1 VAHCK
6 FCGNP
11 VSTERVEAGYA
22 YCMVDPCLTEGMR
35 EKEPSWVVIGQHKG
49 VNLVC
54 AVDDPLITAK
64 RSYYQVK

>member
-1 VAHCK
+1 MSTCTY
-6 FCGNP
+6 CGEP
-11 VSTERVEAGYA
+11 VHPERAEAGYP

-35 EKEPSWVVIGQHKG
+35 TKEPSWVVIGQHKG

-54 AVDDPLITAK
+54 AIDDPLITAK